1 MSPTLRSGSSSQ
13 RLESPQAT
21 LEWGRILAKSLT
33 PNTIIA
39 LSGELGAGKTHLVKG
54 IALGL
59 GLPIEDEVQSPT
71 FVILSIYE
79 TAPPL
84 FHFDLYRLKTAE
96 EFQALGFEEFFTRGG
111 ICAIEWPE
119 RITSLLPLNT
129 LRISLA
135 HAGSGC
141 RIATISLD

>member
-1 MSPTLRSGSSSQ
+1 MSPILRSGSNSQ
-13 RLESPQAT
+13 RLESPEAT
-21 LEWGRILAKSLT
+21 LEWGRTLAKSLT

-71 FVILSIYE
+71 FVILSIYD
-79 TAPPL
+79 TTPPL
-84 FHFDLYRLKTAE
+84 YHFDLYRLKGAE

-119 RITSLLPLNT
+119 RIASLLPQNT
-129 LRISLA
+129 LHISLS
-135 HAGSGC
+135 HAGNGC